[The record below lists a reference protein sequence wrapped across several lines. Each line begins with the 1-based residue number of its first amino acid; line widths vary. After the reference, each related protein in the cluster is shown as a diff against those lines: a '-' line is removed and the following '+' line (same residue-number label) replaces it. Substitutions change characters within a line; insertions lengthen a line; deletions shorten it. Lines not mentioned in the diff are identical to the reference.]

1 MTPAPVSALHP
12 WNRPQA
18 ERLMAAPQRLPHA
31 LLLAGPAGL
40 GKNTFGLHLAQW
52 LLCAQPLPGGAC
64 GDCHGCRLYQ
74 AGSHPDLAR
83 VGPPEDGK
91 AILVD
96 QIRALGEFLHL
107 TPHIAIHKVVLLAP
121 AEAMNLNAA
130 NALLKLLEEPPAG
143 SYLILIATQ
152 LSRLPATLRSRCTR
166 VEFRPPVRDQ
176 GLAWLQT
183 QWPNPGEAELLLE
196 LAQGAPL
203 RALELAKTDYLQQRL
218 QLMDDILG
226 LSMGKTDPLVCAAR
240 WKTLGAGSCLTWL
253 EGWIGSLIK
262 LSMAPGGE
270 TGVDVAAKE
279 RLQALQKQLNLRH
292 LFQFL
297 ERVVESKNLL
307 SGPLDELLLLEDLLI
322 RWTRLTRR

>member
-1 MTPAPVSALHP
+1 
-12 WNRPQA
+12 
-18 ERLMAAPQRLPHA
+18 MAAPQRLPHA
-31 LLLAGPAGL
+31 LLLAGPSGL

-52 LLCAQPLPGGAC
+52 LLCAQPALTGAC
-64 GDCHGCRLYQ
+64 GDCHGCHLYR
-74 AGSHPDLAR
+74 AGGHPDLAFI
-83 VGPPEDGK
+83 GPLEDGK

-107 TPHIAIHKVVLLAP
+107 TPHIAARKVVVLAP

-143 SYLILIATQ
+143 SYLILIVTQ

-166 VEFRPPVRDQ
+166 VEFRRPARDQ

-218 QLMDDILG
+218 QLMDDIQS
-226 LSMGKTDPLVCAAR
+226 LSMGKTDALVCAAR
-240 WKTLGAGSCLTWL
+240 WKTLGTRPCLTWL

-262 LSMAPGGE
+262 LRMAPQE
-270 TGVDVAAKE
+270 NTGMDAAAEE
-279 RLQALQKQLNLRH
+279 RLQALQKQLNLKH

-322 RWTRLTRR
+322 RWTRLTRH

>member
-1 MTPAPVSALHP
+1 MMPAPVSALHP

-18 ERLMAAPQRLPHA
+18 EQLMSTPQRLSHA
-31 LLLAGPAGL
+31 LLLTGPAGL
-40 GKNTFGLHLAQW
+40 GKTTFGLHLAQW
-52 LLCAQPLPGGAC
+52 LLCTQPAPIGAC
-64 GDCHGCRLYQ
+64 DDCHGCRLYR
-74 AGSHPDLAR
+74 AGNHPDLTR
-83 VGPPEDGK
+83 IRPLEDGK
-91 AILVD
+91 AILID

-107 TPHIAIHKVVLLAP
+107 TPHIAAHKVVVLAP

-166 VEFRPPVRDQ
+166 VEFRPPARDQ

-183 QWPNPGEAELLLE
+183 QWPHPGEAELLLE

-218 QLMDDILG
+218 QLMDDIQN
-226 LSMGKTDPLVCAAR
+226 LSMGKTEAWACAAR
-240 WKTLGAGSCLTWL
+240 WKTLGAGPCLVWL
-253 EGWIGSLIK
+253 EAWISSLIK

-279 RLQALQKQLNLRH
+279 RLQALQKQLNLKH

-322 RWTRLTRR
+322 RWTRLSRR